1 MSRGT
6 TVDDV
11 DSAPQQSPGQTH
23 ADSTHAA
30 PRHHLVEPNLLLQ
43 PLVMQFSVILQV
55 GVFTFYCY
63 VKSRLCI

>member
-30 PRHHLVEPNLLLQ
+30 PRHQLVEPNLLLQ

-55 GVFTFYCY
+55 GRFIYFYF
-63 VKSRLCI
+63 VML